1 MIYLKIKNIKNKI
14 KNRIPGPTRIQHYFS
29 VLIPIIEIKGK
40 LNLIYEI
47 RSKNLNTQ
55 PGEISFPGGRVERGE
70 DFSQAAIRECSE
82 ELLIPESKIELL
94 GESDYLITPF
104 NFVIYAFVAKVKLN
118 SLVELK
124 VNNSEV
130 EDIFTVPL
138 DFLVNYQVERYPTIL
153 KSEFDHNFPYN
164 ILPAG
169 ENYNPRQGSYDI
181 YIYRYQGKVIWGIT
195 AELTKAFIDIL
206 QN

>member
-29 VLIPIIEIKGK
+29 VLIPIIEIEGN

-104 NFVIYAFVAKVKLN
+104 NFVIYAFVAKIKFN
-118 SLVELK
+118 SLAEIK

-130 EDIFTVPL
+130 EEIFTVPL
-138 DFLVNYQVERYPTIL
+138 KFLLDYPVERYQTIL
-153 KSEFDHNFPYN
+153 KSKFGHNFPYS

-181 YIYRYQGKVIWGIT
+181 YIYHYQGKVIWGIT
-195 AELTKAFIDIL
+195 AELTKAFIDIIKD
-206 QN
+206 